1 MTGISVSNG
10 VNIFLSTPFKDT
22 RILRYNGGREKNDVT
37 FCI

>member
-10 VNIFLSTPFKDT
+10 VNIFENTPFKDT
-22 RILRYNGGREKNDVT
+22 GILRQNGEREKNDVA